1 LNVSFF
7 PRTQIEIERKCHS
20 RENGNPGPKRI
31 WIPAFA
37 GKTTV
42 LTDHRMTGLKE
53 LIKRLLHIEDTP
65 ERTALAYS
73 IGVFLGFSPFLGFHT
88 LGGLAIAFLFGLNR
102 VAILLGVWT
111 NTPWWIIPYYMVATW
126 VGMWVTGFWIDWAT
140 LKEIFQLGVNKG
152 FMGSDFWSS
161 IASQSGLLLSFGIG
175 SLILCTLIS
184 FVAYPLSLKWIR
196 FYRSRRGR

>member
-1 LNVSFF
+1 M
-7 PRTQIEIERKCHS
+7 K
-20 RENGNPGPKRI
+20 
-31 WIPAFA
+31 
-37 GKTTV
+37 
-42 LTDHRMTGLKE
+42 D
-53 LIKRLLHIEDTP
+53 LIKKLLHINDTP

-111 NTPWWIIPYYMVATW
+111 NTPWWIIPFYMVATW
-126 VGMWVTGFWIDWAT
+126 VGMRVTGFWIDWPT

-184 FVAYPLSLKWIR
+184 FVAYPLSLKGIK
-196 FYRSRRGR
+196 FYRSSRRT